1 MLSTKVGENGSKK
14 ARKYM
19 IKGLFETHLFVENLE
34 RSIDFYANVLK
45 LEMYLFEEER
55 RAALFWIGKPQEAM
69 LGLWEKPKEE
79 IDIRHFAFECD
90 WDWIL
95 NDSIKFLK
103 SNNLNFWNFLNDGSQ
118 QPMVFANIPAIAI
131 YFTDPDGHYLEFI
144 GTLPGKYSPE
154 KGSQVLTYS
163 QWLEAEQREKQ

>member
-34 RSIDFYANVLK
+34 RSIDFYTNVLN
-45 LEMYLFEEER
+45 LEMYLFEKER
-55 RAALFWIGKPQEAM
+55 RAALFWIGKPQQAM

-79 IDIRHFAFECD
+79 IDIRHFAFQCD

-95 NDSIKFLK
+95 N
-103 SNNLNFWNFLNDGSQ
+103 
-118 QPMVFANIPAIAI
+118 
-131 YFTDPDGHYLEFI
+131 
-144 GTLPGKYSPE
+144 
-154 KGSQVLTYS
+154 
-163 QWLEAEQREKQ
+163 

>member
-34 RSIDFYANVLK
+34 RSIDFYTNVLN
-45 LEMYLFEEER
+45 LEMYLFEKER
-55 RAALFWIGKPQEAM
+55 RAALFWIGKPQQAM
-69 LGLWEKPKEE
+69 LGLWERPKEE

-144 GTLPGKYSPE
+144 GTLPGKHKPE
-154 KGSQVLTYS
+154 KGSQVLTYA
-163 QWLEAEQREKQ
+163 QWLETEQLEKQ